1 MKFRCERDVLLDAL
15 TVAGR
20 AVSGRGGSLPVLS
33 GLLCELTGDNL
44 RITGSDLDLTIT
56 VERTVNGEANGVAV
70 LPAKFAI
77 DIVRAFKNGAVH
89 IETDGEQAQLSV
101 DRAEFTLRLLPADEY
116 PRFERPVGEP
126 VFIGS
131 EVFSAA
137 LRQVVPAAGT
147 DDSRPTLTG
156 VLMAAEASGVR
167 LVATDSYR
175 LAVRDI
181 VGVNVLTEGQQV
193 LVPARALNELNRIL
207 SGTGEVALT
216 LGQRDA
222 SFAAGGVRLTT
233 RLIEG
238 EYPPYR
244 NIIAKSHPNKLT
256 VQRSVFLDALRR
268 VRLMAQEANSVR
280 VVMRSDGLELIAI
293 TQDVGQAHEDI
304 DAEYTGTEL
313 TVGFN
318 PQYLLEGVEVS
329 SGEQITLE
337 TVDSTKPAVLRSPDD
352 NDFLYL
358 LMPVRV

>member
-1 MKFRCERDVLLDAL
+1 M
-15 TVAGR
+15 
-20 AVSGRGGSLPVLS
+20 
-33 GLLCELTGDNL
+33 
-44 RITGSDLDLTIT
+44 
-56 VERTVNGEANGVAV
+56 
-70 LPAKFAI
+70 
-77 DIVRAFKNGAVH
+77 
-89 IETDGEQAQLSV
+89 
-101 DRAEFTLRLLPADEY
+101 
-116 PRFERPVGEP
+116 
-126 VFIGS
+126 
-131 EVFSAA
+131 
-137 LRQVVPAAGT
+137 
-147 DDSRPTLTG
+147 
-156 VLMAAEASGVR
+156 
-167 LVATDSYR
+167 
-175 LAVRDI
+175 
-181 VGVNVLTEGQQV
+181 
-193 LVPARALNELNRIL
+193 
-207 SGTGEVALT
+207 
-216 LGQRDA
+216 
-222 SFAAGGVRLTT
+222 TT